1 MDEIEKIKTQNFTPR
16 QIDILKNSICT
27 GVTDDEFQIFL
38 MACVKTKLDP
48 FMKQIYAVKR
58 WARGGEV
65 MTIQTGIDGYRLI
78 AERTGCYA
86 PGTEPTYVHDETGR
100 LISATAYIKKMT
112 KDGTWH
118 LVSASAYF
126 DEYCPKTKNGSPMAM
141 WATMPKVMISKCA
154 EALALRKAFP
164 AEMSG
169 IYTKEEMDQC
179 LLEESAQPEK
189 ISKEEAQE
197 LENSIGG
204 FKELHRQVL
213 KIGEAQE
220 IQNILKSKLKIIHT
234 MVDKYKQNFAIKVD
248 SAERQNLSMALED
261 HPDIAKD
268 LFAYFGVGTI
278 DDLPKN
284 KYASIMKG
292 IEEKIQL
299 KEQDDER
306 DS

>member
-16 QIDILKNSICT
+16 QIEILKNSICT

-38 MACVKTKLDP
+38 MACVKTNLDP
-48 FMKQIYAVKR
+48 FMRQIYAVKR
-58 WARGGEV
+58 WSKGGEV

-86 PGTEPTYVHDETGR
+86 PGSEPTYVHDETGR

-169 IYTKEEMDQC
+169 IYTKEEMDQT
-179 LLEESAQPEK
+179 LMEESVQPEK
-189 ISKEEAQE
+189 ISQEEAQE
-197 LENSIGG
+197 LENCIGG

-213 KIGEAQE
+213 KIGEAEE
-220 IQNILKSKLKIIHT
+220 IQNVLKSKLKLIHT
-234 MVDKYKQNFAIKVD
+234 MIDRYKQNFAIKVD
-248 SAERQNLSMALED
+248 SAQRQNLSMTLED

-268 LFAYFGVGTI
+268 LLEYLGVGTL
-278 DDLPKN
+278 DDIPKN
-284 KYASIMKG
+284 KYSSIMRS
-292 IEEKIQL
+292 IEMKIQK
-299 KEQDDER
+299 KETTID
-306 DS
+306 